1 MTDLQV
7 QIGDYGMQSLK
18 KFCKLFHGYEMLN
31 NWSAPEIFESQFPGS
46 NLAQAESSAQHS
58 SQIPPSNTMSRS
70 DSLNQQAGRNP
81 RYDRKASF
89 FNKPQVDIYSLG
101 MILWEMETGHVP
113 FENESQSQVYSLLAN
128 DKMRPRI
135 PPETNKSLALLIRRC
150 WQDNSEKRPSLPK
163 ILESLKIAEFS

>member
-1 MTDLQV
+1 M
-7 QIGDYGMQSLK
+7 I
-18 KFCKLFHGYEMLN
+18 
-31 NWSAPEIFESQFPGS
+31 
-46 NLAQAESSAQHS
+46 
-58 SQIPPSNTMSRS
+58 SRS
-70 DSLNQQAGRNP
+70 DSINQQAGRNP

-113 FENESQSQVYSLLAN
+113 FENESQQQVYSLLAN